1 MVIKTETEARVTF
14 NHEFMVE
21 LNKMANAAHR
31 LAYQKTLETRL
42 NILKASYEAEMI
54 TKEDFHK
61 HISMLYADSLRLD

>member
-1 MVIKTETEARVTF
+1 MVIKTETESHVTF

-42 NILKASYEAEMI
+42 NILKAAYETEMI

-61 HISMLYADSLRLD
+61 HINILYADSSMLD